1 MSRRKTGLG
10 KGIDALIPSGHEEL
24 SDSVIEIDIHD
35 IEPGDAQPRKS
46 FDEEKI
52 AQLAQS
58 IKEHGIIQPLIV
70 MKEGSVY
77 KIIAGERRWRA
88 ARLAGLKKVPAI
100 ERSATPQEVMELA
113 LIENIQREDLN
124 PIEEA
129 EAYSRLMT
137 EHNITQE
144 RLSEIIG
151 KSRSAIANTI
161 RLLNFNDQIRE
172 MIINE
177 EITAGH
183 ARAILALESEDERVR
198 VAREVVDK
206 GYNVRQTED
215 LVKKLLQEKAK
226 KKENKDITDENY
238 TFSQVEIKHIQN
250 MLRSVLGT
258 KVKMD
263 EAKGRGKIIIEYYSP
278 DERERLIDYLTKG

>member
-1 MSRRKTGLG
+1 
-10 KGIDALIPSGHEEL
+10 
-24 SDSVIEIDIHD
+24 
-35 IEPGDAQPRKS
+35 
-46 FDEEKI
+46 
-52 AQLAQS
+52 
-58 IKEHGIIQPLIV
+58 
-70 MKEGSVY
+70 
-77 KIIAGERRWRA
+77 
-88 ARLAGLKKVPAI
+88 
-100 ERSATPQEVMELA
+100 
-113 LIENIQREDLN
+113 
-124 PIEEA
+124 
-129 EAYSRLMT
+129 
-137 EHNITQE
+137 
-144 RLSEIIG
+144 
-151 KSRSAIANTI
+151 
-161 RLLNFNDQIRE
+161 

-226 KKENKDITDENY
+226 KKENKDITDENN

-263 EAKGRGKIIIEYYSP
+263 EAKEEGR
-278 DERERLIDYLTKG
+278 LL